1 MIMEGVNTK
10 LQSEH
15 EDYIQLKTRVDVIV
29 ELMRGDDYMNRERL
43 LTILGTKEAMELL
56 NEIRKNNQEQEE
68 RDNVKYSGDADA

>member
-1 MIMEGVNTK
+1 MIMDGINEK

-43 LTILGTKEAMELL
+43 LAILGTKEAMELL
-56 NEIRKNNQEQEE
+56 AEIRKIIRSRKKETM
-68 RDNVKYSGDADA
+68 RSIPVL